1 MEMGRQKKR
10 RKQRKRKHQR
20 HKQGAAAAAAA
31 VGAPRLPA
39 EIWRSTYKT
48 LLQWHQAQV
57 HSVCRGQMEP
67 AQDESFSEGE
77 EEEDEAYEEQELQ
90 PNEHLEWDAF
100 NEDVD
105 QVDVEYLKF
114 LEITLQHQQ
123 ELKRL
128 RAAAAAA
135 AAQPSSAE
143 A

>member
-20 HKQGAAAAAAA
+20 HKQRASAAAAAAA
-31 VGAPRLPA
+31 VGAPKLPA

-57 HSVCRGQMEP
+57 RSVCRGQMEP

-77 EEEDEAYEEQELQ
+77 EEEEEESAYEEQELQ
-90 PNEHLEWDAF
+90 PEAHLEWDD
-100 NEDVD
+100 DVD

-114 LEITLQHQQ
+114 LEVTLQHQQ

-135 AAQPSSAE
+135 E